1 MIPTGGAVM
10 HVGEPVGR
18 SIVYAKGLRSTQK
31 YCDVPMV
38 KNAKDTKST
47 INPVWK

>member
-1 MIPTGGAVM
+1 MIPTGGAAM

-18 SIVYAKGLRSTQK
+18 SIVYAKGLRSTQNC
-31 YCDVPMV
+31 CDVPVV